1 METLWQ
7 DIRFG
12 VQQLRKSRG
21 FAIVA
26 ILTLALGIGANTA
39 IFTVVN
45 TVFLHPLPVK
55 DPNQL
60 MGIFTTDQ
68 RNRGGL
74 NNFLPISQPNAK
86 DVGERAQSF
95 SNVMMF
101 TGAGVSMTIDGKPQS
116 FPAELVSG
124 NFFDVLGVR
133 AELGRTFRPDED
145 QPGAQGV
152 IVLTHGV
159 WERYF
164 AANPNVIGKNVLL
177 NGQGF
182 TVVGVMPRGFKGTSV
197 LGGPDLWLPMATHD
211 QVLSGVL
218 KEMYNDRR
226 FLNFSAVA
234 RLKHGTGVEQARA
247 ELKNIGS
254 QLEHDFPTPNKGR
267 SFTVVP
273 LLDSTLNPNV
283 QGDAERAGEM
293 MMGVVG
299 LVLLIACAN
308 ISNLLL
314 ARAASRKREISI
326 RLAIGA
332 SRARIITQ
340 LLTESILLALAGGV
354 VGLGIAFVAGDL
366 LWSFRPPFLQQ
377 ANNMELNIDANVLLF
392 TLLISLTT
400 GVIFGLAPALQASRP
415 DLSTELKERASSET
429 FSGRRFGLRSAF
441 VVLQFALSLV
451 ALIGAGLFLVSLRN
465 AQKIDPGFD
474 THNLGM
480 LSFDLGALNYD
491 PARMREFQRRTI
503 EAAQTLPGVNSATL
517 ATNVPLFGG
526 TAIAR
531 SVFPEGEEGTSTRN
545 GILTQT
551 DNVAPDYFETLGISI
566 LHGRQFDSSDR
577 EDSPKVA
584 IINQAAAH
592 RFWPNQDPVGKRF
605 KFFGEPYVVQVVG
618 VARDAK
624 YNTLGEDPTPY
635 LYLPL
640 IQTPSPALTLFFRS
654 AGDPRIVLGSV
665 RERTQ
670 ALDRNLPLTNV
681 WPIGE
686 VISQA
691 LWGAKF
697 AAALLSVFAGLAM
710 ILAAIGV
717 YGVVAYSVGQRV
729 REIGIRMA
737 LGARRQD
744 ILAMIVRQ
752 SSVSL
757 GIGLGVGLMAAFA
770 LARMITTLLY
780 GVSAGSPIPF
790 ALLPTLL
797 ALVGLAATYIP
808 AQRATKVNPIVALR
822 HEQ

>member
-7 DIRFG
+7 DVRYG
-12 VQQLRKSRG
+12 MRQLLKARG
-21 FAIVA
+21 FSLVA

-45 TVFLHPLPVK
+45 TIFLHPLPVH
-55 DPNQL
+55 DPDHL

-74 NNFLPISQPNAK
+74 NTFLPISQPNAK
-86 DVGERAQSF
+86 DVAERAQSF
-95 SNVMMF
+95 SSVMMF
-101 TGAGVSMTIDGKPQS
+101 TGTGVSMTIDGKPQA
-116 FPAELVSG
+116 FAAELASG

-133 AELGRTFRPDED
+133 AALGRTFRPDED
-145 QPGAQGV
+145 QPGSAGV
-152 IVLTHGV
+152 VVLTHGI

-164 AANPNVIGKNVLL
+164 ASNPNVIGQNVLL
-177 NGQGF
+177 NGQGY
-182 TVVGVMPRGFKGTSV
+182 TIIGVMPRGFKGTAV
-197 LGGPDLWLPMATHD
+197 LGGPDLWVPMAAHD
-211 QVLSGVL
+211 QVLAGVL

-226 FLNFSAVA
+226 FLNFFAVG
-234 RLKHGTGVEQARA
+234 RLKPGVGINQARA
-247 ELKNIGS
+247 ELKNIGL
-254 QLEHDFPTPNKGR
+254 QLEHDYPAPNKGR

-273 LLDSTLNPNV
+273 LLESTLNPNL
-283 QGDAERAGEM
+283 QGQAERAGEL

-314 ARAASRKREISI
+314 ARAAGRKREISI

-332 SRARIITQ
+332 SRARIVTQ

-354 VGLGIAFVAGDL
+354 AGLGVAYIARDL
-366 LWSFRPPFLQQ
+366 LWSFRPPFLMQ
-377 ANNMELNIDANVLLF
+377 ANNLELSMDSSVLIF
-392 TLLISLTT
+392 TLLVSLAT
-400 GVIFGLAPALQASRP
+400 GIIFGLLPALQASRP
-415 DLSTELKERASSET
+415 DLVTELKERAGSEI
-429 FSGRRFGLRSAF
+429 FSGRRFGVRSAF
-441 VVLQFALSLV
+441 VMLQFALSLV

-465 AQKIDPGFD
+465 AQKIEPGFD

-491 PARMREFQRRTI
+491 EPRMREFQRRAV
-503 EAAQTLPGVNSATL
+503 EAVQTLPGVTSVTL

-531 SVFPEGEEGTSTRN
+531 SVFPEGEEGTSTRT

-551 DNVAPDYFETLGISI
+551 DNIAPDYFQTLGIPI
-566 LHGRQFDSSDR
+566 VRGRQFDSTDR

-584 IINQAAAH
+584 IINEAAAH

-624 YNTLGEDPTPY
+624 YNTLGEEPTPY
-635 LYLPL
+635 MYLPL

-654 AGDPRIVLGSV
+654 SADPRIVLASV
-665 RERTQ
+665 RERVQ

-686 VISQA
+686 VITQA

-697 AAALLSVFAGLAM
+697 AAGLLSIFAALAM
-710 ILAAIGV
+710 VLAAIGV
-717 YGVVAYSVGQRV
+717 YGVVAYSVGKRV

-737 LGARRQD
+737 LGARRED
-744 ILAMIVRQ
+744 ILAMTVRQ

-757 GIGLGVGLMAAFA
+757 AIGLAVGLVAA
-770 LARMITTLLY
+770 LALSRAITALLY
-780 GVSAGSPIPF
+780 GTSAQSLIPF
-790 ALLPTLL
+790 VLLPLVL
-797 ALVGLAATYIP
+797 AFVGLVATYIP
-808 AQRATKVNPIVALR
+808 ARRATTVNPIIALR
-822 HEQ
+822 QE

>member
-7 DIRFG
+7 DIRYG
-12 VQQLRKSRG
+12 VRQLRKSRG

-55 DPNQL
+55 DPHQL

-86 DVGERAQSF
+86 DIAQRAQSF
-95 SNVMMF
+95 ASVMMF
-101 TGAGVSMTIDGKPQS
+101 TGAGLSMTIDGKPQA

-124 NFFDVLGVR
+124 NFFDVLGVQ
-133 AELGRTFRPDED
+133 AEIGRTFRPDED

-164 AANPNVIGKNVLL
+164 ASNANVIGKNVLL

-182 TVVGVMPRGFKGTSV
+182 TIIGVMPRGFKGTAV
-197 LGGPDLWLPMATHD
+197 LGGPDMWLPMATHD

-226 FLNFSAVA
+226 FLNFFAVG
-234 RLKHGTGVEQARA
+234 RLKPGVTAEQARS
-247 ELKNIGS
+247 ELKNVGS
-254 QLEHDFPTPNKGR
+254 QLEHDFPTPKKGR

-273 LLDSTLNPNV
+273 LLESTLNPNV

-314 ARAASRKREISI
+314 ARAAGRKREISI

-340 LLTESILLALAGGV
+340 LLTESILLALAGGSI
-354 VGLGIAFVAGDL
+354 GLGIAFLARDL

-377 ANNMELNIDANVLLF
+377 ANNMELKLDSNVLFF
-392 TLLISLTT
+392 TLLISLLT
-400 GVIFGLAPALQASRP
+400 GVIFGLMPALQASRP
-415 DLSTELKERASSET
+415 DLSTELKERASSEI

-441 VVLQFALSLV
+441 VMLQFALSLV
-451 ALIGAGLFLVSLRN
+451 ALIGAGLFLISLRN

-491 PARMREFQRRTI
+491 PARMREFQRRAI
-503 EAAQTLPGVNSATL
+503 EAAQTLPGVHAVTL

-551 DNVAPDYFETLGISI
+551 DNIAADYFKTLGISVI
-566 LHGRQFDSSDR
+566 SGRQFDSSDR

-605 KFFGEPYVVQVVG
+605 KFFGEAYVVQVVG

-624 YNTLGEDPTPY
+624 YNTLGEEPTPY
-635 LYLPL
+635 MYLPL

-654 AGDPRIVLGSV
+654 GGDPAIVLGSV
-665 RERTQ
+665 RERIQ

-691 LWGAKF
+691 LWAAKF
-697 AAALLSVFAGLAM
+697 AAGLLSIFAALAM

-737 LGARRQD
+737 LGARRED

-757 GIGLGVGLMAAFA
+757 LIGLALGLLAAFA

-780 GVSAGSPIPF
+780 DVSAASPIPF
-790 ALLPTLL
+790 VFLPALLASLGLL
-797 ALVGLAATYIP
+797 ATYIP
-808 AQRATKVNPIVALR
+808 SRRAMKVNPIVALR

>member
-1 METLWQ
+1 MESLRQ
-7 DIRFG
+7 DIRYG
-12 VQQLRKSRG
+12 IRQLLKSRG
-21 FAIVA
+21 FTFIA

-45 TVFLHPLPVK
+45 TIFLHPLPVK
-55 DPNQL
+55 DPNHL

-74 NNFLPISQPNAK
+74 NTFLPISQPNAK
-86 DVGERAQSF
+86 DVAERARSF
-95 SNVMMF
+95 SSVMMF
-101 TGAGVSMTIDGKPQS
+101 TGAGVSLNIDGKPQS
-116 FPAELVSG
+116 FGAELVSG
-124 NFFDVLGVR
+124 NFFDVLGVQ
-133 AELGRTFRPDED
+133 AALGRTFRPDED
-145 QPGAQGV
+145 QPGAAGV
-152 IVLTHGV
+152 VVLTHGV

-164 AANPNVIGKNVLL
+164 ASNPNIIGKNVLL

-182 TVVGVMPRGFKGTSV
+182 TVVGVMPRGFKGTAV
-197 LGGPDLWLPMATHD
+197 LGGPDMWVPMATHD
-211 QVLSGVL
+211 QVLAGVL
-218 KEMYNDRR
+218 KDMYNDRR
-226 FLNFSAVA
+226 FLNFFAVG
-234 RLKHGTGVEQARA
+234 RLKPGVTIDRARA
-247 ELKNIGS
+247 ELKNVGS
-254 QLEHDFPTPNKGR
+254 ELEHDFPTPNKGR

-273 LLDSTLNPNV
+273 LLESTLNPNV
-283 QGDAERAGEM
+283 QGQAERAGEL

-314 ARAASRKREISI
+314 ARAAGRKREISI

-332 SRARIITQ
+332 SRARIVTQ
-340 LLTESILLALAGGV
+340 LLTESVLLALAGGV
-354 VGLGIAFVAGDL
+354 VGLGVAFLARDL

-377 ANNMELNIDANVLLF
+377 STNMELSLDGHVLFF
-392 TLLISLTT
+392 TLLISLGT
-400 GVIFGLAPALQASRP
+400 GVIFGLMPALHASRP
-415 DLSTELKERASSET
+415 NLVSELKERGGSEM
-429 FSGRRFGLRSAF
+429 FSGRRFGVRSAF
-441 VVLQFALSLV
+441 VMLQFALSLV

-465 AQKIDPGFD
+465 AQKIEPGFD

-480 LSFDLGALNYD
+480 VSFDLGSLNYD
-491 PARMREFQRRTI
+491 PARMREFQRRAV
-503 EAAQTLPGVNSATL
+503 EAAQTLPGVKSVTL

-526 TAIAR
+526 TAISR

-551 DNVAPDYFETLGISI
+551 DNIAPDYFQTLGISI
-566 LHGRQFDSSDR
+566 LRGRQFDSSDR

-584 IINQAAAH
+584 IINEAAAH
-592 RFWPNQDPVGKRF
+592 RFGPDQDPVGKRF

-618 VARDAK
+618 VAHDAK
-624 YNTLGEDPTPY
+624 YGTLGEEPTPY
-635 LYLPL
+635 MYLPL

-654 AGDPRIVLGSV
+654 SGDPRSVLASV
-665 RERTQ
+665 RERVQ

-691 LWGAKF
+691 LWAAKF
-697 AAALLSVFAGLAM
+697 AAGLLSIFAALAM

-737 LGARRQD
+737 LGAKRQD
-744 ILAMIVRQ
+744 ILGMIIRQ

-757 GIGLGVGLMAAFA
+757 VIGLVVGFIAAFA

-780 GVSAGSPIPF
+780 EVRPGSPLPF
-790 ALLPTLL
+790 ALLPALL
-797 ALVGLAATYIP
+797 ALVGLIATYIP
-808 AQRATKVNPIVALR
+808 ARRATKVNPIVALR
-822 HEQ
+822 QE

>member
-1 METLWQ
+1 MESLRQ
-7 DIRFG
+7 DIRYG
-12 VQQLRKSRG
+12 IRQLAKARG
-21 FAIVA
+21 FTLVA
-26 ILTLALGIGANTA
+26 ILTLALGIGANTS

-45 TVFLHPLPVK
+45 TVLLNPLPVH
-55 DPNQL
+55 DPDHL

-74 NNFLPISQPNAK
+74 NTYLPISQPNAT
-86 DVGERAQSF
+86 DVAERAQSF
-95 SNVMMF
+95 SGVTKF
-101 TGAGVSMTIDGKPQS
+101 TFAGVSMTIDGKPQ
-116 FPAELVSG
+116 ALAAQLVSG
-124 NFFDVLGVR
+124 NYFDLLGVR
-133 AELGRTFRPDED
+133 TALGRAFRPDED
-145 QPGAQGV
+145 KPGAAGAV
-152 IVLTHGV
+152 VLSYGV
-159 WERYF
+159 WQRYF
-164 AANPNVIGKNVLL
+164 ASNANVIGKDVLL

-182 TVVGVMPRGFKGTSV
+182 TIIGVSPRGFQGTAV
-197 LGGPDLWLPMATHD
+197 LGGPDMWLTTAVHD
-211 QVLSGVL
+211 QVLTGVV
-218 KEMYNDRR
+218 KDMYDERR
-226 FLNFSAVA
+226 FLGFFAVG
-234 RLKHGTGVEQARA
+234 RLKPGVTIDQARA
-247 ELKNIGS
+247 ELKNIGA
-254 QLEHDFPTPNKGR
+254 QLEHDFPVPNKGR

-273 LLDSTLNPNV
+273 LLESTLNPNL
-283 QGDAERAGEM
+283 QGQAERAGEL

-314 ARAASRKREISI
+314 ARAAGRKREISI
-326 RLAIGA
+326 RLALGA
-332 SRARIITQ
+332 SRYRIITQ
-340 LLTESILLALAGGV
+340 LLTESILLALAGGI
-354 VGLGIAFVAGDL
+354 VGLGVAVVARNL

-377 ANNMELNIDANVLLF
+377 ATNFELSLDSHVLLF
-392 TLLISLTT
+392 TLLVSIGT
-400 GVIFGLAPALQASRP
+400 GVIFGLMPALQSSRP
-415 DLSTELKERASSET
+415 DLVTELKERAGSEM
-429 FSGRRFGLRSAF
+429 FSGRRFTARNAF

-480 LSFDLGALNYD
+480 LTFDLGSLNYD
-491 PARMREFQRRTI
+491 AARMREFQRRAV
-503 EAAQTLPGVNSATL
+503 EAVQPLPGVKSVTL

-526 TAIAR
+526 TAIGR

-551 DNVAPDYFETLGISI
+551 DNIAPDYFQTLGISVVR
-566 LHGRQFDSSDR
+566 GREFDSSDR
-577 EDSPKVA
+577 EESPKVA
-584 IINQAAAH
+584 IINQAAAR
-592 RFWPNQDPVGKRF
+592 RFWPDQDPVGKRF

-624 YNTLGEDPTPY
+624 YGTLGEEPTPY

-640 IQTPSPALTLFFRS
+640 IQTPSPGLTLFFRS
-654 AGDPRIVLGSV
+654 SREPNAVLASV
-665 RERTQ
+665 RERVQ
-670 ALDRNLPLTNV
+670 ALDRNLPLTSV

-697 AAALLSVFAGLAM
+697 AAGLLSIFAMLAM

-737 LGARRQD
+737 LGARRED
-744 ILAMIVRQ
+744 ILGMIVRQ

-757 GIGLGVGLMAAFA
+757 VIGLVVGFIAAFA

-780 GVSAGSPIPF
+780 GVSPGSPAPF
-790 ALLPTLL
+790 ALLPVLL
-797 ALVGLAATYIP
+797 ALVGLIATYIP
-808 AQRATKVNPIVALR
+808 ARRATRVNPIVALR
-822 HEQ
+822 QE

>member
-7 DIRFG
+7 DIRYG

-226 FLNFSAVA
+226 FLNFSAVG

>member
-7 DIRFG
+7 DVRYGIR
-12 VQQLRKSRG
+12 QLRKSRA
-21 FAIVA
+21 FALIA

-45 TVFLHPLPVK
+45 TVFLHPLPVH
-55 DPNQL
+55 DPDRL

-86 DVGERAQSF
+86 DVAERAKSF
-95 SNVMMF
+95 DGVMMF
-101 TGAGVSMTIDGKPQS
+101 TGTGVSMTIDGKPQA
-116 FPAELVSG
+116 FGAELVSA
-124 NFFDVLGVR
+124 NFFDVLGVQ
-133 AELGRTFRPDED
+133 AALGRTFRADED
-145 QPGAQGV
+145 QQGAAGV

-164 AANPNVIGKNVLL
+164 ASNPNVIGKNVLM

-182 TVVGVMPRGFKGTSV
+182 TVIGVMPRGFKGTAV
-197 LGGPDLWLPMATHD
+197 LGGPDMWLPMATHD

-218 KEMYNDRR
+218 KDMYNDRR
-226 FLNFSAVA
+226 FLNFAAVG
-234 RLKHGTGVEQARA
+234 RLKRGIAVEQARA

-254 QLEHDFPTPNKGR
+254 QLEQDFPTPNKGR

-273 LLDSTLNPNV
+273 LLESTLNPNV
-283 QGDAERAGEM
+283 QGQAERAGEM

-314 ARAASRKREISI
+314 ARAAGRKREISI

-332 SRARIITQ
+332 SRVRILSQ

-354 VGLGIAFVAGDL
+354 VGLGVAFLARDL
-366 LWSFRPPFLQQ
+366 FWSFRPPFLQE
-377 ANNMELNIDANVLLF
+377 ANNMELALDGHVLVF
-392 TLLISLTT
+392 TLLISIVT
-400 GVIFGLAPALQASRP
+400 GVIFGLMPALQASRP
-415 DLSTELKERASSET
+415 DLVTELKERAGGEV
-429 FSGRRFGLRSAF
+429 FSGRRFGVRSAF
-441 VVLQFALSLV
+441 VALQFALSLV

-465 AQKIDPGFD
+465 AQKIEPGFD

-480 LSFDLGALNYD
+480 LSFDVGALNYD
-491 PARMREFQRRTI
+491 PARVREFQRRAV
-503 EAAQTLPGVNSATL
+503 EAAQTLPGVTSVTL

-526 TAIAR
+526 TAISR

-551 DNVAPDYFETLGISI
+551 DNIAPDYFQTLAIPI
-566 LHGRQFDSSDR
+566 VRGRQFGSSDR
-577 EDSPKVA
+577 EESQKVA
-584 IINQAAAH
+584 VINQTASR
-592 RFWPNQDPVGKRF
+592 RFWPNQDPIGKRF

-624 YNTLGEDPTPY
+624 YGTLGEDPRPY
-635 LYLPL
+635 IYLPL
-640 IQTPSPALTLFFRS
+640 IQTPSPAMTLFFRS
-654 AGDPRIVLGSV
+654 SGDPRIMLSSV
-665 RERTQ
+665 RERVQ

-697 AAALLSVFAGLAM
+697 AAGLLSIFAALAM

-744 ILAMIVRQ
+744 ILAMVIKQ
-752 SSVSL
+752 GSVSL
-757 GIGLGVGLMAAFA
+757 IVGLALGLVAAFA
-770 LARMITTLLY
+770 VARTITTLLY

-790 ALLPTLL
+790 ALLPLLL
-797 ALVGLAATYIP
+797 ALVGLVATYIP
-808 AQRATKVNPIVALR
+808 ARRATRVNPISALR
-822 HEQ
+822 QE